1 MTPIEVRAELCER
14 PRAHVV
20 VRVVDPEGRVGTG
33 EASPLAPFSSEDAAA
48 CHRAL
53 LEASVHLGGIDD
65 AGSPADVVART
76 LPSFALDG
84 VPAARFALETALFD
98 LVGQRRGQSVATCLG
113 GQTASATTI
122 PVNALL
128 SMDDPNVPGRAL
140 ELARAGFVA
149 VKIKLRARD
158 EAGFAREL
166 SLLREVRALLPLPY
180 DLRVDPNGA
189 WSLDEAKRR
198 LEALAPIAPRYVEQP
213 VADSVLP
220 ELGECALPWAADES
234 LARPELVDALLASRG
249 CAAFILKPGFLGGLV
264 RARDLAIRAAAR
276 GIDAVVTHAFDGP
289 FAMAAA
295 CELALSLPRAPLPS
309 GLAAHR
315 DLAAFLEEHRVFVPQ
330 LARRIEV
337 VSSGRSG
344 LGLQTRSS

>member
-1 MTPIEVRAELCER
+1 MIPLEVRAELCGR

-20 VRVVDPEGRVGTG
+20 VRAVDPDGRVGIG
-33 EASPLAPFSSEDAAA
+33 EASPLAPFSREDAVG

-53 LEASVHLGGIDD
+53 LEASGHLGGIED
-65 AGSPADVVART
+65 AGAPAEVVA
-76 LPSFALDG
+76 LALARCCLDD
-84 VPAARFALETALFD
+84 VPAARFAIETALFD
-98 LVGQRRGQSVATCLG
+98 LVGQRRGESVATCLRG
-113 GQTASATTI
+113 SSASTTTI

-128 SMDDPNVPGRAL
+128 SIEDPDVADRAS
-140 ELARAGFVA
+140 ELAAAGFVA
-149 VKIKLRARD
+149 LKIKLRARD

-166 SLLREVRALLPLPY
+166 SLLREVRARLPLPY
-180 DLRVDPNGA
+180 DLRLDPNGA
-189 WSLDEAKRR
+189 WSLDEARTR
-198 LEALAPIAPRYVEQP
+198 LQALAPIAPRYVEQP
-213 VADSVLP
+213 VADHLLP

-234 LARPELVDALLASRG
+234 LARPALVEALLASRG
-249 CAAFILKPGFLGGLV
+249 CAAFILKPAFLGGLA
-264 RARDLAIRAAAR
+264 RARDLAVRAAAR

-315 DLAAFLEEHRVFVPQ
+315 DLAAFLEEHRVFVPH

-337 VSSGRSG
+337 VPSGKPG
-344 LGLQTRSS
+344 LGVQTRAR

>member
-1 MTPIEVRAELCER
+1 MIRVEVRAELHAR

-20 VRVVDPEGRVGTG
+20 VRMVDPDGHVGTG
-33 EASPLAPFSSEDAAA
+33 EASPLAPFSREDAVQ

-53 LEASVHLGGIDD
+53 LEASGRLEGLDD
-65 AGSPADVVART
+65 AGSPADVVAN
-76 LPSFALDG
+76 ALAPFPLDD

-98 LVGQRRGQSVATCLG
+98 LVGQRCGESVASCLG
-113 GQTASATTI
+113 GPRASTATI

-128 SMDDPNVPGRAL
+128 SIEDPDVAERASQ
-140 ELARAGFVA
+140 LAAAGYGA
-149 VKIKLRARD
+149 LKIKLRAQD

-166 SLLREVRALLPLPY
+166 SVLRQVRALLPLPY
-180 DLRVDPNGA
+180 DLRLDPNGA
-189 WSLDEAKRR
+189 WSLDDARKR

-213 VADSVLP
+213 VADSLLP

-234 LARPELVDALLASRG
+234 LARPELVEALLASRG
-249 CAAFILKPGFLGGLV
+249 CGAFILKPTFLGGLV
-264 RARDLAIRAAAR
+264 RARDLAVRAAAR
-276 GIDAVVTHAFDGP
+276 GVDAVVTHAFDGP

-315 DLAAFLEEHRVFVPQ
+315 DLPAFVEEHRVFVPQ

-337 VSSGRSG
+337 VPSGKPG
-344 LGLQTRSS
+344 LGVQRKAP